1 MMQPVTLR
9 TSRLELS
16 LPTAEDAEAVTDAA
30 QDPEVP
36 RWTTLPSPY
45 HREHADDFIAKAA
58 EWWEA
63 ETELTW
69 AVRLDGRWIGMIG
82 LQHLVVRGDAEI
94 GFWMA
99 AGARGKGYLGEAA
112 RAVIDF
118 AFDGPLA
125 LQRLEWQ
132 AIVGNIPSARTA
144 RSLGFRYEGTL
155 RQKLVDPRG
164 RHDGWVA
171 GLLPTDD
178 RTPVDWPI
186 LAV

>member
-1 MMQPVTLR
+1 MQPVTLR

-16 LPTAEDAEAVTDAA
+16 LPTPADADAITAAA

-45 HREHADDFIAKAA
+45 ARADADDFITKAA
-58 EWWEA
+58 QWWEA

-69 AVRLDGRWIGMIG
+69 ALRLDGQWIGMVG
-82 LQHLVVRGDAEI
+82 LQHLHLRGDAEI

-99 AGARGKGYLGEAA
+99 AEARGAGYLGEAA

-118 AFDGPLA
+118 AFSDAVGLK
-125 LQRLEWQ
+125 RLEWQ

-144 RSLGFRYEGTL
+144 RSLGFRYEGL
-155 RQKLVDPRG
+155 MRQKLVDPRG

-171 GLLPTDD
+171 GLLATDD

>member
-1 MMQPVTLR
+1 MQPVSLR

-16 LPTAEDAEAVTDAA
+16 LPTPADADAVTEAA

-45 HREHADDFIAKAA
+45 TRTHADDFIALAA
-58 EWWEA
+58 QWWED

-69 AVRLDGRWIGMIG
+69 AIRHDGQWIGMIG
-82 LQHLVVRGDAEI
+82 LQHLRPGGDAEI

-99 AGARGKGYLGEAA
+99 AGARGQGYLGEAA

-118 AFDGPLA
+118 SFGEALR
-125 LQRLEWQ
+125 LQRVEWQ

-144 RSLGFRYEGTL
+144 RSLGFRYEGL
-155 RQKLVDPRG
+155 MRQKLVDPRG